1 MESDESGSSK
11 RNKREAVEKEG
22 KVSVRRREGKEG
34 WSGVKRKR
42 NHDHHDQQKKRSQS
56 LS

>member
-11 RNKREAVEKEG
+11 RNKRETVEKEG
-22 KVSVRRREGKEG
+22 KERWSV
-34 WSGVKRKR
+34 VKRKR
-42 NHDHHDQQKKRSQS
+42 NHDNHDQQKKRSQS